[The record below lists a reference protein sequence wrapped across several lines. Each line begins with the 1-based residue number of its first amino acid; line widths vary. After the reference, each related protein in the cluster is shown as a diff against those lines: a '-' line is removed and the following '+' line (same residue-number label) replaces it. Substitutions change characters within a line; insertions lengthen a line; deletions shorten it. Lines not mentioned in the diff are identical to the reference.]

1 MPCFPLARNSGR
13 QRRPHKG
20 LYGFCNPVTKPQFRG
35 CSNFNLADIGVAN
48 FTANLAG
55 YSAMYVVLCCTAK
68 GCDTMAKRR
77 PSGDGMVR
85 KRDDGRWE
93 GRIVVGHK
101 KNGDPIHR
109 YVLARTQKEL
119 IVKLHDCIE
128 IYRDADLTED
138 SNIMLGEWLDRWINE
153 YMIFTI
159 RESTLNSY
167 KAMIKNQIKPYLG
180 DRPLSAL
187 TTQELQKFYNS
198 VKKKGRVKPDKL
210 HGTELADSMVRGI
223 HMMLHEALDMAV
235 RLRLIVKNP
244 TVGTTIPK
252 NNYPPKQILNDEQL
266 DRFMKRIRQD
276 ELWYDFFYT
285 ELTTGLRRGEICGLK
300 WEDFDAEN
308 GKLKVRRSVAK
319 RKGGGLNIGETK
331 TETGTRTIVLPPSTA
346 ELLRKRKGTAVSEW
360 IFPNIYEPEK
370 PMHPD
375 YAYHRLKT
383 LLKQAELPLI
393 RFHDLRHTFATLA
406 LDIYTH
412 ITDDMRLTAAA
423 NIDRSIG
430 KAVPQEDASEPGQ
443 ETAPATTEKPR
454 MTDFKPHVGRKRRS
468 GTGCVTEINDHLF
481 EGRYSP
487 KWPDG
492 KKHARNVYAHTR
504 EECEEKLKVLIV
516 EMEAE
521 IAEAQRLK
529 DEGKGDGRPLEGPI
543 GTHGGD
549 KFNLKL

>member
-1 MPCFPLARNSGR
+1 MPCFPLAGHSGR

-35 CSNFNLADIGVAN
+35 CSNFNLADLGVAN

-68 GCDTMAKRR
+68 GSDTMAKRR

-128 IYRDADLTED
+128 MYRDADLTED
-138 SNIMLGEWLDRWINE
+138 SNMTLGEWLDRWINE

-159 RESTLNSY
+159 RESTLDSY
-167 KAMIKNQIKPYLG
+167 KAMIKNQIKPYL
-180 DRPLSAL
+180 DDKTLSAL
-187 TTQELQKFYNS
+187 TTQELQKFYNT

-276 ELWYDFFYT
+276 ERWYDFFYT

-346 ELLRKRKGTAVSEW
+346 ELLRKRKETAVSEW

-393 RFHDLRHTFATLA
+393 RFHDLRHTFATMALEHGMDVKTLSA
-406 LDIYTH
+406 TIGHVSSATTLDIYSH
-412 ITDDMRLTAAA
+412 ITDTMQRQAAVH
-423 NIDRSIG
+423 IDRKIG
-430 KAVPQEDASEPGQ
+430 GTDAQMPTAQPSARKD
-443 ETAPATTEKPR
+443 TAPIEFTPYKPKIR
-454 MTDFKPHVGRKRRS
+454 KP
-468 GTGCVTEINDHLF
+468 GTGCVTMINDHLY
-481 EGRYSP
+481 EGRYTP
-487 KWPDG
+487 TNAYG
-492 KKHARNVYAHTR
+492 KRESHNIYAKTR
-504 EECEEKLKVLIV
+504 EECEEKLA
-516 EMEAE
+516 EM
-521 IAEAQRLK
+521 IAEVKAQIK
-529 DEGKGDGRPLEGPI
+529 AKKEKMTG
-543 GTHGGD
+543 
-549 KFNLKL
+549 

>member
-1 MPCFPLARNSGR
+1 
-13 QRRPHKG
+13 
-20 LYGFCNPVTKPQFRG
+20 
-35 CSNFNLADIGVAN
+35 
-48 FTANLAG
+48 
-55 YSAMYVVLCCTAK
+55 
-68 GCDTMAKRR
+68 
-77 PSGDGMVR
+77 MVR
-85 KRDDGRWE
+85 KREDGRWE

-119 IVKLHDCIE
+119 TEKLHDCIE
-128 IYRDADLTED
+128 MYRDADLTED
-138 SNIMLGEWLDRWINE
+138 SNMMLGEWLDRWINE

-159 RESTLNSY
+159 RESTLDSY

-187 TTQELQKFYNS
+187 TTQELQKFYNT

-252 NNYPPKQILNDEQL
+252 NNYLPKQILNDEQL

-276 ELWYDFFYT
+276 ERWYDFFYT

-346 ELLRKRKGTAVSEW
+346 ELLRKRKETAVSEW

-393 RFHDLRHTFATLA
+393 RFHDMRHPYVKHTTKIFSLRLMDFQAQA
-406 LDIYTH
+406 Y
-412 ITDDMRLTAAA
+412 
-423 NIDRSIG
+423 
-430 KAVPQEDASEPGQ
+430 PDARRKTRGACQLHRGGQ
-443 ETAPATTEKPR
+443 SQSPVRPLCN
-454 MTDFKPHVGRKRRS
+454 RKRFS
-468 GTGCVTEINDHLF
+468 
-481 EGRYSP
+481 
-487 KWPDG
+487 
-492 KKHARNVYAHTR
+492 
-504 EECEEKLKVLIV
+504 
-516 EMEAE
+516 
-521 IAEAQRLK
+521 
-529 DEGKGDGRPLEGPI
+529 
-543 GTHGGD
+543 
-549 KFNLKL
+549 

>member
-1 MPCFPLARNSGR
+1 
-13 QRRPHKG
+13 
-20 LYGFCNPVTKPQFRG
+20 
-35 CSNFNLADIGVAN
+35 
-48 FTANLAG
+48 
-55 YSAMYVVLCCTAK
+55 
-68 GCDTMAKRR
+68 
-77 PSGDGMVR
+77 MVR
-85 KRDDGRWE
+85 KREDGRWE

-128 IYRDADLTED
+128 MYRDADLTED
-138 SNIMLGEWLDRWINE
+138 SNMTLGEWLDRWINE

-159 RESTLNSY
+159 RESTLDSY
-167 KAMIKNQIKPYLG
+167 KAMIKNQIKLYLG

-187 TTQELQKFYNS
+187 TTQELQKFYNTI
-198 VKKKGRVKPDKL
+198 KKNGRVKPDRR

-266 DRFMKRIRQD
+266 ERFMQRIRQD
-276 ELWYDFFYT
+276 ERWYDFFYT

-346 ELLRKRKGTAVSEW
+346 ELLRKRKETAVSEW

-406 LDIYTH
+406 LENGMDVKTLSAMLGHVSAATTLDIYTH
-412 ITDDMRLTAAA
+412 ITDDMQRAAA
-423 NIDRSIG
+423 ENIDRGIG
-430 KAVPQEDASEPGQ
+430 KATPQEDASEPGQ
-443 ETAPATTEKPR
+443 ETAPAQAEKPS
-454 MTDFKPHVGRKRRS
+454 MTNFKPYIGRKRRS
-468 GTGCVTEINDHLF
+468 GTGCISEINDHLF

-504 EECEEKLKVLIV
+504 EECEEKLKVLII
-516 EMEAE
+516 EMKTELAE
-521 IAEAQRLK
+521 LK
-529 DEGKGDGRPLEGPI
+529 KQKAKETLQPQAPEGKKGRKKSKKAKK
-543 GTHGGD
+543 D
-549 KFNLKL
+549 K

>member
-1 MPCFPLARNSGR
+1 
-13 QRRPHKG
+13 
-20 LYGFCNPVTKPQFRG
+20 
-35 CSNFNLADIGVAN
+35 
-48 FTANLAG
+48 
-55 YSAMYVVLCCTAK
+55 
-68 GCDTMAKRR
+68 
-77 PSGDGMVR
+77 MVR
-85 KRDDGRWE
+85 KREDGRWE

-119 IVKLHDCIE
+119 IVKLHNCIE
-128 IYRDADLTED
+128 MYRDADLTED
-138 SNIMLGEWLDRWINE
+138 SNMTLGEWLDRWINE

-159 RESTLNSY
+159 RESTLDSY

-187 TTQELQKFYNS
+187 TTQELQKFYNT
-198 VKKKGRVKPDKL
+198 VKKKGRVNPDKL

-331 TETGTRTIVLPPSTA
+331 TETGTRTIVLPPS
-346 ELLRKRKGTAVSEW
+346 L
-360 IFPNIYEPEK
+360 
-370 PMHPD
+370 
-375 YAYHRLKT
+375 LKT
-383 LLKQAELPLI
+383 LVAYKETVDSEWMFPSPTDNGRPRNPSSVRKRLQLI
-393 RFHDLRHTFATLA
+393 LERAGCKKVRFHDLRHTFATMALEHGMDVKTLSA
-406 LDIYTH
+406 TIGHVSSATTLDIYSH
-412 ITDDMRLTAAA
+412 ITDTMQRQAAVH
-423 NIDRSIG
+423 IDRKIG
-430 KAVPQEDASEPGQ
+430 GTDARMPTIAREERKDTSPVEF
-443 ETAPATTEKPR
+443 TLYKPKIR
-454 MTDFKPHVGRKRRS
+454 KP
-468 GTGCVTEINDHLF
+468 GTGCVTMINDHLY
-481 EGRYSP
+481 EGRYTP
-487 KWPDG
+487 TNAYG
-492 KKHARNVYAHTR
+492 KRESHNIYAKTR
-504 EECEEKLKVLIV
+504 EECEEKLA
-516 EMEAE
+516 EMITEVKAQIKAE
-521 IAEAQRLK
+521 KEK
-529 DEGKGDGRPLEGPI
+529 MTG
-543 GTHGGD
+543 
-549 KFNLKL
+549 

>member
-1 MPCFPLARNSGR
+1 
-13 QRRPHKG
+13 
-20 LYGFCNPVTKPQFRG
+20 
-35 CSNFNLADIGVAN
+35 
-48 FTANLAG
+48 
-55 YSAMYVVLCCTAK
+55 
-68 GCDTMAKRR
+68 MAKRR

-85 KRDDGRWE
+85 KRSDGRWE

-109 YVLARTQKEL
+109 YVLAKTQREL
-119 IVKLHDCIE
+119 TEKLHDCIE
-128 IYRDADLTED
+128 MYRDADLTED
-138 SNIMLGEWLDRWINE
+138 SNMTLGEWLDRWINE

-159 RESTLNSY
+159 RESTLDSY

-187 TTQELQKFYNS
+187 TTQELQKFYNT

-235 RLRLIVKNP
+235 HLRLIVKNP

-266 DRFMKRIRQD
+266 ERFMQRIRQD
-276 ELWYDFFYT
+276 ERWDERWYDFFYT

-319 RKGGGLNIGETK
+319 GKGGGLNIGETK

-346 ELLRKRKGTAVSEW
+346 ELLRKRKETAISEW
-360 IFPNIYEPEK
+360 IFPNIYEPEE
-370 PMHPD
+370 PMPPD

-393 RFHDLRHTFATLA
+393 RFHDLRHTFATMA
-406 LDIYTH
+406 LENGMDIKTLSAMIGHVSAETTLNIYSH
-412 ITDDMRLTAAA
+412 ITDTMQQQAAA
-423 NIDRSIG
+423 RIDREIAGADTPIPEPTATDKASDSEADNQPTEPKFESYKG
-430 KAVPQEDASEPGQ
+430 KI
-443 ETAPATTEKPR
+443 
-454 MTDFKPHVGRKRRS
+454 RKL
-468 GTGCVTEINDHLF
+468 GTGCVTMINDHLY
-481 EGRYSP
+481 EGRYTP
-487 KWPDG
+487 TNAYG
-492 KKHARNVYAHTR
+492 KRESHNIYAKTR
-504 EECEEKLKVLIV
+504 EECEEKLA
-516 EMEAE
+516 EMIERVKKDIAKAKEKAE
-521 IAEAQRLK
+521 
-529 DEGKGDGRPLEGPI
+529 G
-543 GTHGGD
+543 
-549 KFNLKL
+549 

>member
-1 MPCFPLARNSGR
+1 
-13 QRRPHKG
+13 
-20 LYGFCNPVTKPQFRG
+20 
-35 CSNFNLADIGVAN
+35 
-48 FTANLAG
+48 
-55 YSAMYVVLCCTAK
+55 MYVVLCCTAK
-68 GCDTMAKRR
+68 GSDTMAKRR

-119 IVKLHDCIE
+119 IVKLHDCIKM
-128 IYRDADLTED
+128 YRDADLTED
-138 SNIMLGEWLDRWINE
+138 SNMTLGEWLDRWINE

-159 RESTLNSY
+159 RESTLDSY

-187 TTQELQKFYNS
+187 TTQELQKFYNT

-276 ELWYDFFYT
+276 ERWYDFFYT

-331 TETGTRTIVLPPSTA
+331 TETGMRTIVLPPSTA
-346 ELLRKRKGTAVSEW
+346 ELLRKRKETAVSEW

-406 LDIYTH
+406 LEHGMDVKTLSATIGHVSSATTLDIYSH
-412 ITDDMRLTAAA
+412 ITDTMQRQAAVH
-423 NIDRSIG
+423 IDRKIG
-430 KAVPQEDASEPGQ
+430 GTDAQMP
-443 ETAPATTEKPR
+443 TAQPSARKDTSPVEFTPYKPKIR
-454 MTDFKPHVGRKRRS
+454 KP
-468 GTGCVTEINDHLF
+468 GTGCVTMINNHLY
-481 EGRYSP
+481 EGRYTP
-487 KWPDG
+487 TNAYG
-492 KKHARNVYAHTR
+492 KRESHNIYAKTR
-504 EECEEKLKVLIV
+504 EECEEKLA
-516 EMEAE
+516 EM
-521 IAEAQRLK
+521 IAEVKAQIKAEK
-529 DEGKGDGRPLEGPI
+529 DKMTG
-543 GTHGGD
+543 
-549 KFNLKL
+549 

>member
-1 MPCFPLARNSGR
+1 MRPILSHSGR

-35 CSNFNLADIGVAN
+35 CSNFNLADLGVAN

-55 YSAMYVVLCCTAK
+55 YSAMYVVLCVRLARALL
-68 GCDTMAKRR
+68 GGDTMAKRR

-128 IYRDADLTED
+128 MYRDADLTED
-138 SNIMLGEWLDRWINE
+138 SNMTLGEWLDRWINE

-159 RESTLNSY
+159 RESTLDSY
-167 KAMIKNQIKPYLG
+167 KAMIKNQIKPYLC

-187 TTQELQKFYNS
+187 TTQELQKFYNT
-198 VKKKGRVKPDKL
+198 VKKKGRAKPDRL

-266 DRFMKRIRQD
+266 ERFMQRIRQD
-276 ELWYDFFYT
+276 ERWYDFFYT

-331 TETGTRTIVLPPSTA
+331 TETGTRTIVLPPS
-346 ELLRKRKGTAVSEW
+346 L
-360 IFPNIYEPEK
+360 
-370 PMHPD
+370 
-375 YAYHRLKT
+375 LKT
-383 LLKQAELPLI
+383 LAVYKETVDSEWMFPSPTDNGRPRNPSSVRKRLQLI
-393 RFHDLRHTFATLA
+393 LERAGCKKVRFHDLRHTFATMALEHGMDVKTLSA
-406 LDIYTH
+406 TIGHVSSATTLDIYSH
-412 ITDDMRLTAAA
+412 ITDTMQRQAAVH
-423 NIDRSIG
+423 IDRKIG
-430 KAVPQEDASEPGQ
+430 GTDAQMPTIARE
-443 ETAPATTEKPR
+443 ERKDTAPVEFTPYKPKIR
-454 MTDFKPHVGRKRRS
+454 KP
-468 GTGCVTEINDHLF
+468 GTGCVTMINDHLY
-481 EGRYSP
+481 EGRYTP
-487 KWPDG
+487 TNAYG
-492 KKHARNVYAHTR
+492 KRESHNIYAKTR
-504 EECEEKLKVLIV
+504 EECEEKLA
-516 EMEAE
+516 EM
-521 IAEAQRLK
+521 IAEVKAQFK
-529 DEGKGDGRPLEGPI
+529 AEKEKMTG
-543 GTHGGD
+543 
-549 KFNLKL
+549 